1 MSYLDDTEFA
11 LNPDP
16 RCPCVLLLDT
26 SSSMNGEPVT
36 ALNQG
41 LQSFQ
46 VDIRQDALAQRRV
59 EIAIVSFGNGGVKTL
74 QDFVTAN
81 QFEAPTLSAAGNTPM
96 GEAINR
102 ALDMLRE
109 RKGQYKENAIPYYRP
124 WLFMITDGAPT
135 DAWQDAAQRIRDEEG
150 AKQLAFFAV
159 GVGQA
164 DLATLAK
171 IAVRKPIMLQGL
183 KFNELFLWLSRS
195 QKRVSASK
203 VGEQTPLPSIE
214 DWSVV

>member
-16 RCPCVLLLDT
+16 RCPCILLLDT
-26 SSSMNGEPVT
+26 SSSMNGEPIN

-41 LQSFQ
+41 LQTFQ
-46 VDIRQDALAQRRV
+46 ADLSQDPLAQRRV
-59 EIAIVSFGNGGVKTL
+59 EIAIVTFGNGGVQTL
-74 QDFVTAN
+74 QDFVTVN
-81 QFEAPTLSAAGNTPM
+81 QLQVPSLSASGNTPM

-102 ALDMLRE
+102 AMDMLHE
-109 RKGQYKENAIPYYRP
+109 RKRQYKENAISYYRP
-124 WLFMITDGAPT
+124 WLFMITDGVPT
-135 DAWQDAAQRIRDEEG
+135 DRWQDASQRIREEES
-150 AKQLAFFAV
+150 AKELAFFAV
-159 GVGQA
+159 GVGHA
-164 DLATLAK
+164 DLSTLSQ
-171 IAVRKPIMLQGL
+171 IVVRKPVMLQGL

-203 VGEQTPLPSIE
+203 VGEQTPLSSIE

>member
-11 LNPDP
+11 INPDP

-26 SSSMNGEPVT
+26 SASMNGEAIN

-41 LQSFQ
+41 LQTFQ
-46 VDIRQDALAQRRV
+46 VDLGQDALAQRRV
-59 EIAIVSFGNGGVKTL
+59 EIAIVTFGNGGVQAL

-81 QFEAPTLSAAGNTPM
+81 QFHAPTLFAAGNTPM

-109 RKGQYKENAIPYYRP
+109 RKRQYKENAIPYYRP

-135 DAWQDAAQRIRDEEG
+135 DDWQVAAQHIREEES
-150 AKQLAFFAV
+150 AKELAFFAV
-159 GVGQA
+159 GVTNA
-164 DLATLAK
+164 DMSKLAQIT
-171 IAVRKPIMLQGL
+171 VRRPIMLQGL

-203 VGEQTPLPSIE
+203 VGEQTPLPPTE

>member
-16 RCPCVLLLDT
+16 RCPCILLLDT

-41 LQSFQ
+41 LHSFQ

-81 QFEAPTLSAAGNTPM
+81 QFEAPTLSASGNTPM

-109 RKGQYKENAIPYYRP
+109 RKRQYKENAIPYYRP

-135 DAWQDAAQRIRDEEG
+135 DAWQDAAQRIRNEEG
-150 AKQLAFFAV
+150 AKELAFFAV
-159 GVGQA
+159 GVEHA
-164 DLATLAK
+164 DMATLSQ
-171 IAVRKPIMLQGL
+171 IAVRRPMMLQGL